1 MPDRQV
7 HVDGQEL
14 HLTNLDKVLY
24 PTARF
29 TKAQVIDYYSRIAEV
44 MLPHIKGRPISLR
57 RYPNGV
63 NGHSFFQKNCPGHR
77 PGWMQTV
84 QLPRSDRSEEMIDFC
99 MIGDL
104 PSLIWVA
111 NLASL
116 EIHPYLHFA
125 KQPQRPTVIAFDLDP
140 GEGAP
145 FSQVAQLALRLRE
158 LLAEHSLEAYP
169 KTSGGKGL
177 HVYIPLNRPK
187 IDYEQ
192 TKGFARAVAAHM
204 VQDDPK
210 RAIDRMAKA
219 ARRGKV
225 FIDWS
230 QNSIHKTT
238 VATYSLRARDEPTV
252 STPVHWEEVHR
263 WARGRR
269 ESPPKFLA
277 GEVLKRVER
286 EGDLFGAVLDMKQ
299 QLPKEAAIQHR

>member
-1 MPDRQV
+1 MISHAV
-7 HVDGQEL
+7 HLDGHRL
-14 HLTNLDKVLY
+14 KLSNLDKVLY
-24 PTARF
+24 PAAEF
-29 TKAQVIDYYSRIAEV
+29 TKAQVIDYYSRVAEV
-44 MLPHIKGRPISLR
+44 MLPHIRGRPISLR

-63 NGHSFFQKNCPGHR
+63 DGHSFFQKNCPGHR
-77 PGWMQTV
+77 PDWMKTV
-84 QLPRSDRSEEMIDFC
+84 QLPRSDQSEEMIDFC
-99 MIGDL
+99 LIGDL

-125 KQPQRPTVIAFDLDP
+125 KQPQRPTLVAFDLDP
-140 GEGAP
+140 GEGVP

-158 LLAEHSLEAYP
+158 VLGEHSLEAYP

-187 IDYEQ
+187 VDYEQ
-192 TKGFARAVAAHM
+192 TKGFARAVAAHL
-204 VQDDPK
+204 VRDDPK

-238 VATYSLRARDEPTV
+238 VGVYSLRARDEPAV
-252 STPVHWEEVHR
+252 STPVHWEEVQR
-263 WARGRR
+263 WARSRR
-269 ESPPKFLA
+269 EGPPRFLA
-277 GEVLKRVER
+277 ADVLKRVQE
-286 EGDLFGAVLDMKQ
+286 EGDLFEPVLSRKQRLPVAAAV
-299 QLPKEAAIQHR
+299 A